1 MASTNMDE
9 HDYAPRRPAPLTEQ
23 HILVLLTA
31 FEMFGPNAI
40 FDDEVELADVCGMG
54 VDTVYMI
61 LHELVKERW
70 VTYSHTP
77 TGWFFSDEQA
87 NVINHR
93 YPNCLDT

>member
-9 HDYAPRRPAPLTEQ
+9 HDYAPRRPAPPTDK

-61 LHELVKERW
+61 LDELVRVGW
-70 VTYSHTP
+70 VSYSAP
-77 TGWFFSDEQA
+77 FSGWLFSLEQA
-87 NVINHR
+87 HTINR
-93 YPNCLDT
+93 YYPNCLDT